1 MKLAGNFVPPTQGST
16 LGTPGNQW
24 LDGYFKRLNVG
35 GHEINGAAITASRI
49 GETGSCFYRMASGL
63 TIMWGDEYNTAANTG
78 RVDFPISFATNA
90 FSVAVNVDGG
100 TGSQRV
106 VYTKNMTKTGF
117 DYQKMDSQTGIRW
130 IAVGV

>member
-1 MKLAGNFVPPTQGST
+1 MATRNYVPRANGEGSI
-16 LGTPGNQW
+16 GTEKKHWG
-24 LDGYFKRLNVG
+24 DGYFDRLNVG

-63 TIMWGDEYNTAANTG
+63 TIMWGDEYNTATNTG
-78 RVDFPISFATNA
+78 RVIFPISFATNA

-100 TGSQRV
+100 TESQRA

-130 IAVGV
+130 IAVGI

>member
-49 GETGSCFYRMASGL
+49 GETGSSFFRMASGL
-63 TIMWGDEYNTAANTG
+63 TVMWGSEYNTATADG
-78 RVDFPISFATNA
+78 RITFPVSFLSNS
-90 FSVAVNVDGG
+90 FSVVVNADGG
-100 TGSQRV
+100 TSGTRTI
-106 VYTKNMTKTGF
+106 YTKNMTKTGF
-117 DYQKMDSQTGIRW
+117 DYQKTDMQTGIHW
-130 IAVGV
+130 IAIGI